1 MSKKERRHFRQRE
14 SAFAVSE
21 CISISEHPG
30 AAGREQTHNPR
41 KRKEMDTHQEDVNQE
56 IGPGGRAE
64 ERNGITTSEP
74 ISRGLMR

>member
-41 KRKEMDTHQEDVNQE
+41 KRKEKEKKK
-56 IGPGGRAE
+56 RKYSAW
-64 ERNGITTSEP
+64 S
-74 ISRGLMR
+74 LL